1 MRRTEVATLA
11 GVNRLESLLAPYE
24 GRRVLLGLSGGA
36 DSVAML
42 RALLKVGATVVAAH
56 LDHALRASSAE
67 DARWVAAVCAAL
79 GVPCEVRRVDVRAV
93 AEKRGEGV
101 EAAARR
107 VRYDVFAGVARAH
120 GTEVV
125 LTAHHRGDQAE
136 TALHEVLRGE
146 HALLG
151 IARRV
156 GRVERPWLDVSRAEI
171 RAYLTALGQPWRED
185 DSNADTTFTRNWLRH
200 DVLPVLAA
208 RFPNVED
215 ALARRAAWAAE
226 DEHVLSALAAE
237 LPPHADLSREPP
249 SVLRRLV
256 AARLRAARLAFHAEH
271 VERLAG
277 ALKAGR
283 TVHVTL
289 PGGRDVTVTG
299 GRLHVTPRVWPTPT
313 FDVPLGAEVRHRR
326 PGDRIRLAGG
336 TRKVSDVLTD
346 AKVPRGER
354 DAVWLVASGNDVV
367 WIGLDPP
374 VTSVALP
381 SVPLPWHAEMG
392 EALRAAREAFEAGE
406 VPVGA
411 VVVTDGAVVARA
423 ANTSRRAGDMTRHA
437 ELDALRE
444 AARVLGTPYL
454 TTCTLVVTLE
464 PCPMCF
470 GAALEARVGRIVFGA
485 DNSKMGALGGVR
497 DVSRANFGHRPD
509 IVRGVRARECA
520 RLLESFFQARR
531 R

>member
-1 MRRTEVATLA
+1 MRRAEVATLA
-11 GVNRLESLLAPYE
+11 GVKGPESLVAPYE

-42 RALLKVGATVVAAH
+42 RALLRIGATVVAAH
-56 LDHALRASSAE
+56 LDHALRPSSAE
-67 DARWVAAVCAAL
+67 DARWVAELCAAL
-79 GVPCEVRRVDVRAV
+79 EVPCEVRRVDVRAV

-101 EAAARR
+101 EVAARR
-107 VRYDVFAGVARAH
+107 VRYDFFAQVARAH
-120 GTEVV
+120 RTEVV

-136 TALHEVLRGE
+136 TVLHEVLRGE
-146 HALLG
+146 HVTLG
-151 IARRV
+151 IPRRA

-171 RAYLTALGQPWRED
+171 RAYLTALGQTWRED

-200 DVLPVLAA
+200 DVLPLLGA
-208 RFPNVED
+208 RFPNVEQ

-226 DEHVLSALAAE
+226 DDRVLSALAAE
-237 LPPHADLSREPP
+237 LPSHADLSREPP
-249 SVLRRLV
+249 SVLRRFV
-256 AARLRAARLAFHAEH
+256 AARLREARRSFRAEH
-271 VERLAG
+271 VEHLAH
-277 ALKAGR
+277 ALKSGR
-283 TVHVTL
+283 TTHVTL
-289 PGGRDVTVTG
+289 PGGKDVTVTDG
-299 GRLHVTPRVWPTPT
+299 HLHTAPRVWSAPT
-313 FDVPLGAEVRHRR
+313 FELPPGTVLRHRR

-354 DAVWLVASGNDVV
+354 DAVWLVASENDVV

-374 VTSVALP
+374 VTSEALRP
-381 SVPLPWHAEMG
+381 APRPWHAEMG

-411 VVVTDGAVVARA
+411 VVVQDGTVVAKA

-444 AARVLGTPYL
+444 AALALGTPYL
-454 TTCTLVVTLE
+454 TDCTLVVTLE
-464 PCPMCF
+464 PCPMCL

-485 DNSKMGALGGVR
+485 DNPKMGALGGVR
-497 DVSRANFGHRPD
+497 DVSRANFGHRPN
-509 IVRGVRARECA
+509 IVRGVRARECG
-520 RLLESFFQARR
+520 RLLETFFEERR